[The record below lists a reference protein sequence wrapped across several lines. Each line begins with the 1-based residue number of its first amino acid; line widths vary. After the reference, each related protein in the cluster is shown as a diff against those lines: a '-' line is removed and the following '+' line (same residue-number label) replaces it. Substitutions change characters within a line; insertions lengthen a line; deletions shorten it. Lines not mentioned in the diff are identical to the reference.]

1 MREEQFYDYSD
12 YRDTLELVRDKNE
25 GALSPFTFICV
36 VLILIL
42 MGGVTLYS
50 ASYPEA
56 ISQGLPHYYY
66 ILKQSIFAVLGII
79 CSIIINIVPKKW
91 IKLSSIPLLL
101 VAFITLLLTLFTPFG
116 VSVLGARRWLD
127 LPMLPSFQP
136 SEIAKLALIIFL
148 SNFFADERSKKYMGW
163 YYLIPILI
171 ICVFSALILM
181 QKAYTTT
188 ILFLLTGLILCL
200 AGGFK
205 LRYIIT
211 FLAFLVPPAL
221 LLLLSESYRV
231 KRIASFLFPGIDPT
245 GLEWQVNMSLNAIKE
260 GGLFGKGL
268 GNGFYKL
275 GSLPEVQNDFIF
287 SSFVEECGLVGV
299 FILFTLFLLFTILG
313 LRGFIRERL
322 KDEFFSNLA
331 LGITAMI
338 IIQVLINICVVTG
351 LLPPTGIPLPF
362 FSQGGTNLFVVIIE
376 CGLLYR
382 VIKDSVKVKNG

>member
-1 MREEQFYDYSD
+1 M
-12 YRDTLELVRDKNE
+12 
-25 GALSPFTFICV
+25 
-36 VLILIL
+36 
-42 MGGVTLYS
+42 
-50 ASYPEA
+50 
-56 ISQGLPHYYY
+56 
-66 ILKQSIFAVLGII
+66 
-79 CSIIINIVPKKW
+79 
-91 IKLSSIPLLL
+91 
-101 VAFITLLLTLFTPFG
+101 LTLFTPFG

-136 SEIAKLALIIFL
+136 SEIAKLALILFL
-148 SNFFADERSKKYMGW
+148 SIIFADERSKKYMGW

-171 ICVFSALILM
+171 ICIFSALILM

>member
-1 MREEQFYDYSD
+1 MLSNIRARLSSD
-12 YRDTLELVRDKNE
+12 QVFLIKASIPNT
-25 GALSPFTFICV
+25 IHM
-36 VLILIL
+36 VLI
-42 MGGVTLYS
+42 
-50 ASYPEA
+50 
-56 ISQGLPHYYY
+56 
-66 ILKQSIFAVLGII
+66 
-79 CSIIINIVPKKW
+79 
-91 IKLSSIPLLL
+91 
-101 VAFITLLLTLFTPFG
+101 
-116 VSVLGARRWLD
+116 R
-127 LPMLPSFQP
+127 
-136 SEIAKLALIIFL
+136 
-148 SNFFADERSKKYMGW
+148 
-163 YYLIPILI
+163 
-171 ICVFSALILM
+171 FS
-181 QKAYTTT
+181 
-188 ILFLLTGLILCL
+188 
-200 AGGFK
+200 
-205 LRYIIT
+205 
-211 FLAFLVPPAL
+211 
-221 LLLLSESYRV
+221 
-231 KRIASFLFPGIDPT
+231 SFLFPGIDPT

-313 LRGFIRERL
+313 LRGFMRERL

-362 FSQGGTNLFVVIIE
+362 FSQGGTNLFVVIVE

>member
-1 MREEQFYDYSD
+1 MREEKIVDYSD
-12 YRDTLELVRDKNE
+12 YRDTLELIRDKNE
-25 GALSPFTFICV
+25 GSLSPFTFICV

-42 MGGVTLYS
+42 MGGITLYS

-56 ISQGLPHYYY
+56 INQGLPHYYY
-66 ILKQSIFAVLGII
+66 ILKQGIFALLGLLCAIV
-79 CSIIINIVPKKW
+79 INFIPTKW
-91 IKLSSIPLLL
+91 IKHSSIPILIIS
-101 VAFITLLLTLFTPFG
+101 FITLLLTLFTPFG

-127 LPMLPSFQP
+127 LPLIPSFQP

-148 SNFFADERSKKYMGW
+148 SNFFSDERTKKYMGW

-171 ICVFSALILM
+171 ISIFSALILM

-200 AGGFK
+200 SGGFK

-211 FLAFLVPPAL
+211 FLAFLFPPAL
-221 LLLLSESYRV
+221 FLLLSESYRV
-231 KRIASFLFPGIDPT
+231 KRIASFLFPGIDPN
-245 GLEWQVNMSLNAIKE
+245 GLEWQVNMSINAIKE
-260 GGLFGKGL
+260 GGIFGKGL
-268 GNGFYKL
+268 GNGYYKL
-275 GSLPEVQNDFIF
+275 GTLPEVQNDFIF

-299 FILFTLFLLFTILG
+299 FILFTLFVLFTILG
-313 LRGFIRERL
+313 LRGFRREREKNL
-322 KDEFFSNLA
+322 FFSNLA
-331 LGITAMI
+331 LGITSMI

-362 FSQGGTNLFVVIIE
+362 FSQGGTNLFVIIVE

>member
-1 MREEQFYDYSD
+1 MREEKIVDYSD
-12 YRDTLELVRDKNE
+12 YRDTLELIRDKNE
-25 GALSPFTFICV
+25 GSLSPFTFICV

-42 MGGVTLYS
+42 MGGLTLYS

-56 ISQGLPHYYY
+56 INQGLPHYYY
-66 ILKQSIFAVLGII
+66 VLKQGIFAVLGLI
-79 CSIIINIVPKKW
+79 CAIVINFVPKKW
-91 IKLSSIPLLL
+91 IKYSSIPIL
-101 VAFITLLLTLFTPFG
+101 VISFITLLLTLFTPFG
-116 VSVLGARRWLD
+116 VSVLGASRWLD
-127 LPMLPSFQP
+127 LPLLPSFQP

-148 SNFFADERSKKYMGW
+148 SNFFSDERTKKYMGW

-171 ICVFSALILM
+171 ICIFSALILM

-200 AGGFK
+200 SGGFK

-211 FLAFLVPPAL
+211 FLAFLFPPAL
-221 LLLLSESYRV
+221 FLLLSESYRV
-231 KRIASFLFPGIDPT
+231 KRIASFLFPGIDPN
-245 GLEWQVNMSLNAIKE
+245 GLEWQVNMSINAIKE

-268 GNGFYKL
+268 GNGYYKL
-275 GSLPEVQNDFIF
+275 GTLPEVQNDFIF

-299 FILFTLFLLFTILG
+299 FILFTLFVLFTILG
-313 LRGFIRERL
+313 LRGFKRERE
-322 KDEFFSNLA
+322 KDLFFSNLA
-331 LGITAMI
+331 LGITSMI

-362 FSQGGTNLFVVIIE
+362 FSQGGTNLFVIIIE

>member
-1 MREEQFYDYSD
+1 MREEKIVDYSD
-12 YRDTLELVRDKNE
+12 YRDTLELIRDKNE
-25 GALSPFTFICV
+25 GSLSPFTFICV

-42 MGGVTLYS
+42 MGGLTLYS

-56 ISQGLPHYYY
+56 INQGLPHYYY
-66 ILKQSIFAVLGII
+66 VLKQGIFAVLGLI
-79 CSIIINIVPKKW
+79 CAIVINFVPKKW
-91 IKLSSIPLLL
+91 IKYSSIPIL
-101 VAFITLLLTLFTPFG
+101 VISFITLLLTLFTPFG

-127 LPMLPSFQP
+127 LPLLPSFQP

-148 SNFFADERSKKYMGW
+148 SNFFSDERTKKYMGW

-171 ICVFSALILM
+171 ICIFSALILM

-200 AGGFK
+200 SGGFK

-211 FLAFLVPPAL
+211 FLAFLFPPAL
-221 LLLLSESYRV
+221 FLLLSESYRV
-231 KRIASFLFPGIDPT
+231 KRIASFLFPGIDPN
-245 GLEWQVNMSLNAIKE
+245 GLEWQVNMSINAIKE

-268 GNGFYKL
+268 GNGYYKL
-275 GSLPEVQNDFIF
+275 GTLPEVQNDFIF

-299 FILFTLFLLFTILG
+299 FILFTLFVLFTILG
-313 LRGFIRERL
+313 LRGFKRERE
-322 KDEFFSNLA
+322 KDLFFSNLA
-331 LGITAMI
+331 LGITSMI

-362 FSQGGTNLFVVIIE
+362 FSQGGTNLFVIIVE

>member
-1 MREEQFYDYSD
+1 MREERFVDYSD

-42 MGGVTLYS
+42 MGGLTLYS

-56 ISQGLPHYYY
+56 ISKGLNHYYY
-66 ILKQSIFAVLGII
+66 ILKQGVFAILGII
-79 CSIIINIVPKKW
+79 CAVIINFIPKKW
-91 IKLSSIPLLL
+91 IRYSSIPILVISFILL
-101 VAFITLLLTLFTPFG
+101 ILTIFSPFG
-116 VSVLGARRWLD
+116 VSVMGARRWLD
-127 LPMLPSFQP
+127 LPLLPSFQP
-136 SEIAKLALIIFL
+136 SEIAKLALILFL
-148 SNFFADERSKKYMGW
+148 SNFFSDERTKKYMGW

-200 AGGFK
+200 SGGFK

-211 FLAFLVPPAL
+211 FIAFLFPPAL

-231 KRIASFLFPGIDPT
+231 KRIASFLFPGIDPN

-268 GNGFYKL
+268 GNGYYKL

-299 FILFTLFLLFTILG
+299 FILFTLFILFAILG
-313 LRGFIRERL
+313 IKGVMRERK
-322 KDEFFSNLA
+322 KDLFFSNLA
-331 LGITAMI
+331 LGITSMI
-338 IIQVLINICVVTG
+338 IIQVLINISVVTG
-351 LLPPTGIPLPF
+351 VLPPTGIPLPF
-362 FSQGGTNLFVVIIE
+362 FSQGGTNLFVIIVE

-382 VIKDSVKVKNG
+382 VIKESVKVKNG

>member
-1 MREEQFYDYSD
+1 
-12 YRDTLELVRDKNE
+12 
-25 GALSPFTFICV
+25 
-36 VLILIL
+36 
-42 MGGVTLYS
+42 
-50 ASYPEA
+50 
-56 ISQGLPHYYY
+56 
-66 ILKQSIFAVLGII
+66 
-79 CSIIINIVPKKW
+79 
-91 IKLSSIPLLL
+91 
-101 VAFITLLLTLFTPFG
+101 
-116 VSVLGARRWLD
+116 
-127 LPMLPSFQP
+127 
-136 SEIAKLALIIFL
+136 
-148 SNFFADERSKKYMGW
+148 
-163 YYLIPILI
+163 
-171 ICVFSALILM
+171 
-181 QKAYTTT
+181 
-188 ILFLLTGLILCL
+188 
-200 AGGFK
+200 
-205 LRYIIT
+205 
-211 FLAFLVPPAL
+211 
-221 LLLLSESYRV
+221 
-231 KRIASFLFPGIDPT
+231 
-245 GLEWQVNMSLNAIKE
+245 MSLNAIKE